1 MVKQIKPALDGLC
14 STCTSAPACALRK
27 DRAAA
32 ILECEEFS
40 GNGSSARGRRKS
52 SAPAQARRRAGAYPD
67 AGVGLCVT
75 CEARKVCT
83 SSNPEG
89 GVWHCEEYR

>member
-27 DRAAA
+27 DSAAA
-32 ILECEEFS
+32 IFECEEFS
-40 GNGSSARGRRKS
+40 GNGSSAGGGGKS
-52 SAPAQARRRAGAYPD
+52 ASPVQARHRSRAYPS
-67 AGVGLCVT
+67 GVGLCAT